1 LTFESH
7 LRIQLTDQI
16 GRQPTPMKT
25 SVRFAVFSIFIA
37 LVFST
42 TAQTT
47 YTLNPLTSFGSRGDG
62 SIQPGDSIGSSP
74 YTTYNVLVS
83 APGVTNAWFPGET
96 VQDQRTGGSTNGFN
110 MRGLGWDP
118 VSGNLI
124 FVDTHLGSGGSVGG
138 NGALSPY
145 AGIYVLD
152 PNSGQI
158 IGALK
163 TNGISGGAYTHVAA
177 GVSDDGVVYV
187 ANQANKGTT
196 AFKIYRWPTA
206 NPNDANFNTAPVVA
220 YSSTAPGFERVGLT
234 LDARGAGTNTQ
245 ILVGSADPAKT
256 GAANAGNGTNVF
268 LFTTIDG
275 TNFTYHC
282 LYVTGLANASFN
294 DGVAFGPGNTFWTKE
309 VGAPLNYIAFDPSGI
324 TNNVASTNAC
334 TLIANYP
341 GSSPNDPLLNL
352 SAIAVDPVR
361 RLLAGLEQIGGTAT
375 GGRGKVWLFDIPDPT
390 NHAPAVLA
398 SRTYIPNFQKT
409 TAPMGYLRFTTN
421 GGLYAH
427 ASNNG
432 LLASTVDSL
441 SLSPPTL
448 TIDLP
453 ATTRIAEGQ
462 NAHFE
467 VFAVTDVTNYQWFS
481 NSVPIPGVHTYFYD
495 IPNANTNMSGVF
507 NVLAFNAAGS
517 VGSANSTLTVVSA
530 SQFLLPV
537 PLWSVVAN
545 NLGLNNPTNLIT
557 TIGVGTPASASGTPN
572 ERCIAYNA
580 LSNQLLV
587 VRGPSAA
594 TDFPFLRI
602 FVVDAD
608 SGTNG
613 AVYYL
618 NTNGMTLGQNLTLC
632 GIGVADDGAV
642 YAATAASDTSFKVY
656 RWADTDSNTVPVT
669 IFGTNSSAGIYN
681 PLQDLLGGTTF
692 RFGDNLAVRGS
703 GNDTEIIL
711 DSQNSTKFASILRP
725 VADGTMT
732 NWTETGYLLQ
742 NIQGSYGSEAYG
754 TTIGRSLQFGGGN
767 TFWQKRY
774 NGAAGAPLAL
784 MGYNPGGGVAPLM
797 IANTSPGLFTN
808 GTTAVN
814 SSLNIAAAINFVG
827 AVGTANGS
835 VQDTLVYYD
844 VTDPAQAV
852 LLGAQPL
859 PQSNSGGHQ
868 ANGNAIGQVIF
879 GANPHTGT
887 NYIFVLDGNNGIA
900 AFVMSGGA
908 SPPPRVIVQPR
919 NLRVLQGSSGSMTVT
934 IDQVA
939 TIAWY
944 KGTNSPVDTG
954 VRGNAFNINNAT
966 TGGAGDYFAVV
977 TNVNGSA
984 TSQVAH
990 VTVSSP
996 ADNYTLAPAWG
1007 AAAGNSSF
1015 PYITANGGANTPNER
1030 AFAYNA
1036 LSNQLV
1042 VVRCP
1047 PASTAYNL
1055 WVVDATTGASLY
1067 SLNSNGIVHM
1077 GASEVSGSNPID
1089 LVGAAA
1095 ADDGAI
1101 YVCSESPNA
1110 SGGSFADANKMF
1122 HIYRWANTAP
1132 TTTPVLVYEGD
1143 PSGQPA
1149 GLNLR
1154 WGDVLAARGSGTNT
1168 ELFLNS
1174 FDGSYAA
1181 ILKPGDATLNAFT
1194 NFWFV
1199 DSAGGG
1205 SIGRSVQFGT
1215 NNTVFEKRKGAPLVM
1230 SRYDTNTQ
1238 TTAGLL
1244 SVDSSSTLGGV
1255 AVDLAHNLAI
1265 GVDFVGSTTA
1275 PLKPD
1280 AVSLYDITD
1289 PTTPMLINR
1298 YNYPANQ
1305 VANANVLCQ
1314 TIISGNKVFAL
1325 DANNGLMAFTIT
1337 PPANSAPMVLN
1348 IAPTGANVTLYWS
1361 NSTAILQSSPS
1372 LSSQSWTDLT
1382 TAGQTNSIEPASGS
1396 AQFYRLRR

>member
-1 LTFESH
+1 
-7 LRIQLTDQI
+7 
-16 GRQPTPMKT
+16 MKT
-25 SVRFAVFSIFIA
+25 SYRLAVPIA
-37 LVFST
+37 LFVALAFNTVGQST
-42 TAQTT
+42 F
-47 YTLNPLTSFGSRGDG
+47 TLNPLPSFGSRGDG
-62 SIQPGDSIGSSP
+62 SVQPGDSIGNSP
-74 YTTYNVLVS
+74 YTTYNVLIS
-83 APGVTNAWFPGET
+83 APGVTNAWFPGEP

-110 MRGLGWDP
+110 MRGLAWDP

-138 NGALSPY
+138 GGALSPY

-152 PNSGQI
+152 PASGQI
-158 IGALK
+158 LGALK
-163 TNGISGGAYTHVAA
+163 TNGISGGSYTHVAA

-187 ANQANKGTT
+187 ANQANKNTT
-196 AFKIYRWPTA
+196 AFKIYRWSTA
-206 NPNDANFNTAPVVA
+206 NPNDPDFNTAPIVA
-220 YSSTAPGFERVGLT
+220 FNSTAPGFERVGLT
-234 LDARGAGTNTQ
+234 MDVRGAGTNTQ

-256 GAANAGNGTNVF
+256 GAANAGNGTNLF
-268 LFTTIDG
+268 LFTTADG

-282 LYVTGLANASFN
+282 LFVAGLTNASFN
-294 DGVAFGPGNTFWTKE
+294 DGVAFGAGNTFWTKE
-309 VGAPLNYIAFDPSGI
+309 VGAPLNFIAFDPSGI
-324 TNNVASTNAC
+324 TNNIASTNAC
-334 TLIANYP
+334 ALIASYP

-352 SAIAVDPVR
+352 SAIAIDPVR
-361 RLLAGLEQIGGTAT
+361 HLLAGLEQIGGTAT
-375 GGRGKVWLFDIPDPT
+375 GGRGKIWLFDIPAPT

-398 SRTYIPNFQKT
+398 SRTYIPNYQKT
-409 TAPMGYLRFTTN
+409 TAPMGYLRFGTN
-421 GGLYAH
+421 GTLYAH

-432 LLASTVDSL
+432 LLASTVDST
-441 SLSPPTL
+441 SLSAPTF

-453 ATTRIAEGQ
+453 GTTRIAEGQ
-462 NAHFE
+462 IAHFE
-467 VFAVTDVTNYQWFS
+467 VFAVADVTNYQWYS
-481 NSVPIPGVHTYFYD
+481 NNVAIAGANTYFYD

-507 NVLAFNAAGS
+507 SVVAFNAAGS
-517 VGSANSTLTVVSA
+517 ATSANSTLTVVSA
-530 SQFLLPV
+530 SQFLRPV

-545 NLGLNNPTNLIT
+545 NLSLSNPTNFIT
-557 TIGVGTPASASGTPN
+557 TIGVGTPASASTTPN

-587 VRGPSAA
+587 VRGPAA
-594 TDFPFLRI
+594 ASDFPFLRI
-602 FVVDAD
+602 FVIDAD
-608 SGTNG
+608 RGTNG
-613 AVYYL
+613 AIYTL
-618 NTNGMTLGQNLTLC
+618 KTNGMTLGQNLTLC

-656 RWADTDSNTVPVT
+656 RWADTDPNTLPVT
-669 IFGTNSSAGIYN
+669 IFGTNTASGNSN

-703 GNDTEIIL
+703 GNDTEILL

-725 VADGTMT
+725 VPDGTMT

-754 TTIGRSLQFGGGN
+754 TTIGRSLQFGSGN

-774 NGAAGAPLAL
+774 NSAAGAPLAL
-784 MGYNPGGGVAPLM
+784 MSYNPGGGVAPLLV
-797 IANTSPGLFTN
+797 ANSSPGLFTN
-808 GTTAVN
+808 GPAAVN

-827 AVGTANGS
+827 SVGTANS
-835 VQDTLVYYD
+835 SLQDTLVYYD
-844 VTDPAQAV
+844 VTDPSQAV
-852 LLGAQPL
+852 FLGAQPL

-879 GANPHTGT
+879 GANPSTGT
-887 NYIFVLDGNNGIA
+887 NYIFVINGNNGVG
-900 AFVMSGGA
+900 AFVLSGGA
-908 SPPPRVIVQPR
+908 SPPPKIIVQPR

-954 VRGNAFNINNAT
+954 VRGNALNINTAT
-966 TGGAGDYFAVV
+966 TADAGDYFVVV

-990 VTVSSP
+990 VSVSLP
-996 ADNYTLAPAWG
+996 ADNYTLTAAWG
-1007 AAAGNSSF
+1007 APAGNSSF
-1015 PYITANGGANTPNER
+1015 PYITANGGPNTPNER

-1055 WVVDATTGASLY
+1055 WVVDASTGANLY

-1077 GASEVSGSNPID
+1077 GASEVSGANPID

-1095 ADDGAI
+1095 GDDGAI
-1101 YVCSESPNA
+1101 YVCSESPNS
-1110 SGGSFADANKMF
+1110 SGGSFGDTNKMF
-1122 HIYRWANTAP
+1122 HLYRWANTAP
-1132 TTTPVLVYEGD
+1132 ATAPVLVYEGD
-1143 PSGQPA
+1143 PSAQPP

-1154 WGDVLAARGSGTNT
+1154 WGDVLTARGAGTNT

-1181 ILKPGDATLNAFT
+1181 VLKPIDSTLNSFS

-1205 SIGRSVQFGT
+1205 SIGRSVQFAT

-1230 SRYDTNTQ
+1230 SSYDTNTQ
-1238 TTAGLL
+1238 TTTGLL
-1244 SVDSSSTLGGV
+1244 SVDSSSSLGGV

-1280 AVSLYDITD
+1280 AVALYDITD

-1298 YNYPANQ
+1298 YNYPSNQ
-1305 VANANVLCQ
+1305 VANANVICQ
-1314 TIISGNKVFAL
+1314 TIISGTKVFAL
-1325 DANNGLMAFTIT
+1325 DANNGLMAFNIT
-1337 PPANSAPMVLN
+1337 PPANSTPMVLG
-1348 IAPTGANVTLYWS
+1348 IAPGPGNITLYWS
-1361 NSTAILQSSPS
+1361 NSTAILQSTPS
-1372 LSSQSWTDLT
+1372 LSAPAWTDLT
-1382 TAGQTNSIEPASGS
+1382 TVGQTNLVQPTTGP